1 MCTLWQYVEE
11 IITLMNDEDLIGAN
25 KRLWGVFKHSK
36 SDSKGIPPLKHHGNL
51 ITNAASNA
59 TILNSYFLSV
69 FTSHVLLDLKQLCQN
84 QCDRVFDHTPNC
96 TSFMP
101 PISITTA
108 RITKLLDNLKPHKAA
123 GPDGL
128 FPMVLWELFS
138 VIASAL
144 QNIFSKSL
152 SSHQRTGKKP
162 W

>member
-1 MCTLWQYVEE
+1 M
-11 IITLMNDEDLIGAN
+11 GAN
-25 KRLWGVFKHSK
+25 KQLLGLFKHSK
-36 SDSKGIPPLKHHGNL
+36 SDSKGVTPLKHHDNL
-51 ITNAASNA
+51 ITNAAGKV
-59 TILNSYFLSV
+59 TILNSYFLSA

-84 QCDRVFDHTPNC
+84 QCNRVFDHTRNC

-108 RITKLLDNLKPHKAA
+108 DIAKLLDNLKPHKAA

-128 FPMVLWELFS
+128 FPMVLWELS
-138 VIASAL
+138 PVIAPAL
-144 QNIFSKSL
+144 QKIFCKSL